1 MNKLILLSTTGTSLF
16 KSNLEPLAKG
26 TKKTELSNENEI
38 TNAFTSNNFKK
49 LASELLKLEGTDRIC
64 GAEINTITEIIRS
77 KIIEPEH
84 LVFLVSDTDDGKN
97 TGIVLSEYFSKL
109 KNTNLRKTEYKIIE
123 GLQTKDPFVFQTQGL
138 KNLVKIIGEYIKKF
152 GSENIA
158 IDATGGYKAQI
169 AIAVVIGQALNIPV
183 FYKHEFFNKI
193 INFPPMPVSLDYS
206 LIGNFASIFHA
217 LENDEVLEIEQNEIL
232 DEKLKMFIEE
242 TELDG
247 KNLIGL
253 SPIGHVYLTAFRILN
268 PKKPDELK
276 DSKSRKN
283 PSFGNDHHYPSGF
296 KNFLTKVWEEN
307 LWISQI
313 ISQDYSQ
320 QKGLKKD
327 GFFVKNNGN
336 NHEIIGTYRG
346 RNFSTCFKLITENNS
361 KIDLTWAADKLNTKY
376 FNSKNKNIW
385 D

>member
-26 TKKTELSNENEI
+26 TKTTELSNEKEI
-38 TNAFTSNNFKK
+38 TAAFVSNNFKK

-64 GAEINTITEIIRS
+64 GAEINTITEIINS

-109 KNTNLRKTEYKIIE
+109 KNTNLRKTEFKIIN
-123 GLQTKDPFVFQTQGL
+123 GLQTNDPLVFQTKGL
-138 KNLVKIIGEYIKKF
+138 ANLVTEIGKYIRNF

-193 INFPPMPVSLDYS
+193 IKFPPMPVSLDYS
-206 LIGNFASIFHA
+206 LIGDYASIFRS
-217 LENDEVLEIEQNEIL
+217 LEDGNLVYLEDDEII
-232 DEKLKMFIEE
+232 DDKLKVFLEEEKIE
-242 TELDG
+242 G
-247 KNLIGL
+247 KRTIAL
-253 SPIGHVYLTAFRILN
+253 SPIGNVFLTAFRILN
-268 PKKPDELK
+268 PQKPIGLK
-276 DSKSRKN
+276 DSNFRKS
-283 PSFGNDHHYPSGF
+283 PSFGNDHHYPGGF
-296 KNFLTKVWEEN
+296 KKFVQKVWEEN

-320 QKGLKKD
+320 QKGLKKN
-327 GFFVKNNGN
+327 GFFLKDNGK
-336 NHEIIGTYRG
+336 NHEIIGIYTG
-346 RNFSTCFKLITENNS
+346 SFNVCFKLITENNS

-376 FNSKNKNIW
+376 F
-385 D
+385 